1 MINSILK
8 FRHKYWP
15 DHFLGEIL
23 AKRWMET
30 AVPVIILLFTV
41 LWLSNA
47 IPGFLSATSISD
59 IFRQAG
65 EVGLVVLGLSL
76 VMIVGGIDLS
86 VGSMFAL
93 SNLCALYLMHIVK
106 MPVGLAIPLTLAF
119 GALLGAVNGILIGYC
134 RLRAFLTTLLT
145 LIIYRS
151 AYDLLIFSYATEI
164 SGSLPD
170 SKIWDFLG
178 SG

>member
-76 VMIVGGIDLS
+76 VMIVGGIS
-86 VGSMFAL
+86 SGKCVTSSF
-93 SNLCALYLMHIVK
+93 S
-106 MPVGLAIPLTLAF
+106 
-119 GALLGAVNGILIGYC
+119 GALRTWAGSFTTKVCGWMCSSMWVAVM
-134 RLRAFLTTLLT
+134 
-145 LIIYRS
+145 
-151 AYDLLIFSYATEI
+151 
-164 SGSLPD
+164 
-170 SKIWDFLG
+170 
-178 SG
+178 